1 MLMENWIPILETYKP
16 TFANSVIFQEL
27 TLGAIAPHFEGLA
40 SILSKLCC
48 NVRNILFSSDT
59 VCCYISG
66 LRMLDL
72 EPKEISLDVD
82 TRWLGNAS
90 CVLVVSSIM
99 GVSFP
104 VQVL

>member
-1 MLMENWIPILETYKP
+1 MENWIPILETYKP